1 MRENIKGEQA
11 NQYMTTNPEFVF
23 LRNINFEGRQVLEA
37 RGLWAMKND
46 MMGGPFVS
54 YSQIDSINNRV
65 IVTEGFV
72 YAPDKKKRP
81 LIRRLEAAIQTL
93 EMSE

>member
-1 MRENIKGEQA
+1 MRQNIKGEHEG
-11 NQYMTTNPEFVF
+11 QYMKTNPDFVF
-23 LRNINFEGRQVLEA
+23 IRTITVNGHQVMEA
-37 RGLWAMKND
+37 RGLWEMEND

-54 YSQIDSINNRV
+54 YSQIDSANNRV

-72 YAPDKKKRP
+72 YAPEKKKRP

-93 EMSE
+93 EIKK